1 MKHLQLTPA
10 TGIPAV
16 PRSSAAHTTTGRVRA
31 LQATLRC
38 REAILSAVSFASTRF
53 LNDPDWEKSIA
64 DVLARLGEAAEVS
77 RVYIFEIFADDEGVV
92 RISQRHEWAAPGI
105 KAEIDNPEL
114 QNMDMMGAG
123 LGRWASSLL
132 AGEPIHGIS
141 ATFPQSERPILESQD
156 ILSIAVVPVIAGEEI
171 WGFLGFDDCL
181 SEREWGTELDALR
194 TAASTLGGALTR
206 QRYEQELRESEER
219 FRRLSEASR
228 DGVLI
233 HDMGV
238 VLDAS
243 ERFAEMFG
251 YTLDEITGRNVLD
264 FLADPVSAPEVRAR
278 IRAGSEETYEMIGVR
293 KDGSRIMLEGQGRAA
308 MFRGRKVRVATLRDI
323 TRRKLFEIQ
332 SMELVREQAA
342 RAAAESASL
351 RAEFLAEA
359 SRVLGMSFDYETTL
373 ATLARLV
380 VPRLAD
386 FCAVD
391 IVDGDLVVR
400 RVGVAHRDRAQEPLL
415 WKLDHF
421 TADDLSET
429 HPLMKVLKEGTS
441 VLASPMPEGFLDNM
455 VLDENRRDILRDLDL
470 RAFICVPLLSSG
482 RVIGSLSLM
491 GSERHFDEQDLELAN
506 EVARR
511 AALAVDNARLY
522 RAAEQATRA
531 RDDMLGVVAHDLRNP
546 LSTIVMSTSLLLE
559 LPPDADGSLTRRQIE
574 IVQRAADRMNRLIQD
589 LLDVRRIDGGQLVM
603 DPKPESVT
611 AVVNEAVE
619 MLRPLAAANSLQLIG
634 DLASGLPRVLA
645 DAPRILQVMSNLVG
659 NAVKFTP
666 PGGSITLRAK
676 CADREVRFTV
686 ADTGPGIAAEQLPHL
701 FGRYWQG
708 DRKDR
713 RGIGLGL
720 AIAKGIVEAHGGRIW
735 AESTL
740 GEGSDFHFTLQSASD
755 EAVQLTS

>member
-1 MKHLQLTPA
+1 MKHYQLTPA

-16 PRSSAAHTTTGRVRA
+16 SRSAATTTGRVRA

-38 REAILSAVSFASTRF
+38 REAILSAVAFASTRF
-53 LNDPDWEKSIA
+53 LHDPNWEKSIA

-77 RVYIFEIFADDEGVV
+77 RVYVFEMFADDEGVL
-92 RISQRHEWAAPGI
+92 RISQRYEWVARGI
-105 KAEIDNPEL
+105 KAEIDNPDL
-114 QNMDMMGAG
+114 QSMDVMGVG
-123 LGRWASSLL
+123 LTRWAPALL
-132 AGEPIHGIS
+132 AGEPIHGIV
-141 ATFPQSERPILESQD
+141 ADFPEVERALLHPQD
-156 ILSIAVVPVIAGEEI
+156 ILSIAIVPVVAGDEC

-194 TAASTLGGALTR
+194 TAASTLGSALTR
-206 QRYEQELRESEER
+206 QRYERELRESEER

-228 DGVLI
+228 EGVLI
-233 HDMGV
+233 HDIGV
-238 VLDAS
+238 VIDAS

-251 YTLDEITGRNVLD
+251 YTLDEIMGKNVLD
-264 FLADPVSAPEVRAR
+264 FLTDPVSTPEVRAR
-278 IRAGSEETYEMIGVR
+278 MRAGNEETYEMIGVR

-323 TRRKLFEIQ
+323 TERKLLETQ

-342 RAAAESASL
+342 RAAAEVASR

-359 SRVLGMSFDYETTL
+359 SRVLGTSFDYETTL
-373 ATLARLV
+373 AALARLV

-391 IVDGDLVVR
+391 IVDRDGVFR
-400 RVGVAHRDRAQEPLL
+400 RVGVAHRDPAQEPLL
-415 WKLDHF
+415 RSLDHF
-421 TADDLSET
+421 TVEDLSET
-429 HPLMKVLKEGTS
+429 HPLMKVLTEGKA
-441 VLASPMPEGFLDNM
+441 VLVSPMPEIFLDEM
-455 VLDENRRDILRDLDL
+455 VRNENHRDVLRDLGL
-470 RAFICVPLLSSG
+470 RAFVCVPLLSSG

-491 GSERHFDEQDLELAN
+491 GSERRFDEQDLELAN
-506 EVARR
+506 ELARR

-522 RAAEQATRA
+522 QAAEQATRA

-559 LPPDADGSLTRRQIE
+559 LPPDTDGSLTRRQIE
-574 IVQRAADRMNRLIQD
+574 VVQRAADQMNRLIQD

-603 DPKPESVT
+603 DPKPEAVAT
-611 AVVNEAVE
+611 VVNEAVE

-634 DLASGLPRVLA
+634 ELGSGLPRVLA

-676 CADREVRFTV
+676 SADREVRFTV